1 VNARSNTI
9 DEIAPPDAASAFD
22 ALFHAHHA
30 RITRVIARVIRDP
43 GRAEEIAVDTFWKL
57 WRNPKAQREQA
68 GGWLYRAAVRLSLN
82 ELRRQLRSSRREE
95 LNVDLRKPPD
105 PEQVRA
111 ATEEQEHVRTVLAAL
126 KQQQAELL
134 LLRSSGL
141 SYDELAAALEL
152 NPSSVGTLLSR
163 AQQAFRKEYVQR
175 YGEQSDAKR

>member
-9 DEIAPPDAASAFD
+9 DGIATGETVSPFD
-22 ALFHAHHA
+22 AIFHAHHA

-43 GRAEEIAVDTFWKL
+43 GRAEEIAVEVFWKL

-68 GGWLYRAAVRLSLN
+68 GGWLYRTAVRLSLN
-82 ELRRQLRSSRREE
+82 ELRRQIRADRREE
-95 LNVDLRKPPD
+95 FSADYRKPPD

-111 ATEEQEHVRTVLAAL
+111 VSEEQEHVRSVLAAI
-126 KQQQAELL
+126 KEQQAEIL

-141 SYDELAAALEL
+141 SYDELSSALEL

>member
-1 VNARSNTI
+1 
-9 DEIAPPDAASAFD
+9 
-22 ALFHAHHA
+22 
-30 RITRVIARVIRDP
+30 
-43 GRAEEIAVDTFWKL
+43 
-57 WRNPKAQREQA
+57 
-68 GGWLYRAAVRLSLN
+68 
-82 ELRRQLRSSRREE
+82 
-95 LNVDLRKPPD
+95 VDLRKPPD

-111 ATEEQEHVRTVLAAL
+111 AAEEQEHVRTVLAAL
-126 KQQQAELL
+126 KEQQAEIL

>member
-9 DEIAPPDAASAFD
+9 DGIATREKVSDFD
-22 ALFHAHHA
+22 AIFHAHHA

-43 GRAEEIAVDTFWKL
+43 GRAEEVAVEVFWKL

-68 GGWLYRAAVRLSLN
+68 GGWLYRTAVRLSLN
-82 ELRRQLRSSRREE
+82 ELRRQIRASRREE
-95 LNVDLRKPPD
+95 FSADHRKPPD

-111 ATEEQEHVRTVLAAL
+111 VSEEQEHVHSVLAAI
-126 KQQQAELL
+126 KEQQAEIL

-141 SYDELAAALEL
+141 SYEELASALEL
-152 NPSSVGTLLSR
+152 NPSSIGTLLSR

>member
-9 DEIAPPDAASAFD
+9 DEIAPHDTASGFD

-43 GRAEEIAVDTFWKL
+43 GRAEEIAVEVFWKL
-57 WRNPKAQREQA
+57 WRKPKAQNDQA
-68 GGWLYRAAVRLSLN
+68 GGWLYRTAVRMSLN
-82 ELRRQLRSSRREE
+82 ELRRQLRSTRREE
-95 LNVDLRKPPD
+95 FTADHRKPPD

-111 ATEEQEHVRTVLAAL
+111 SIEEQEHVRSVLAEL
-126 KQQQAELL
+126 KQQQAEIL

-152 NPSSVGTLLSR
+152 NASSIGTLLSR